1 MPNDPDFVLD
11 DLALDQVIGEFPR
24 LFEDEDLAP
33 LLSMFA
39 DEGDELLPPGA
50 EFLGREMSR

>member
-11 DLALDQVIGEFPR
+11 DLIVEFPR
-24 LFEDEDLAP
+24 LFADEDLAP

-39 DEGDELLPPGA
+39 DESDELVPPGA
-50 EFLGREMSR
+50 ESLRMEMSR

>member
-11 DLALDQVIGEFPR
+11 DLIEEFPR
-24 LFEDEDLAP
+24 LFADEDLAP

-39 DEGDELLPPGA
+39 DDGDELVPPGA
-50 EFLGREMSR
+50 ELLAREMSPKEAYK